1 MSDVI
6 SDLKYIRF
14 AMNYTCSVQE
24 AKDAYETNGRDADKT
39 LAYLKEKYPPKKIMP
54 AESIDK
60 PKNNDKDKKFWTKK
74 KIICSLIAFAFS
86 VLFVVLLALHI
97 NDKTPWIAVLLIL
110 ATSISVGF
118 LLFVLFHESREKYS
132 SNYTPA
138 YKECDPDKEARK
150 ELRSMKRWMIFA
162 FALHMVKSFYKG
174 LTKKK

>member
-24 AKDAYETNGRDADKT
+24 AKDAYEINGRDADKA

-74 KIICSLIAFAFS
+74 KNNLFFDS
-86 VLFVVLLALHI
+86 VCVFC
-97 NDKTPWIAVLLIL
+97 AVRC
-110 ATSISVGF
+110 ASCAA
-118 LLFVLFHESREKYS
+118 H
-132 SNYTPA
+132 
-138 YKECDPDKEARK
+138 
-150 ELRSMKRWMIFA
+150 
-162 FALHMVKSFYKG
+162 
-174 LTKKK
+174 